1 MKEEIRDLTAPSS
14 TGLAPT
20 TAAALAYLAGPF
32 SGAVILL
39 AERTN
44 RYVKFHAWQAILGI
58 GGLGLLSTVL
68 LLSAFLALFV
78 SPFAFTLMYRSSA
91 VVGIICVGTLFAC
104 VVKAFMGSD
113 MKLPLAG
120 KYAERLA
127 ARPVARPSSPS

>member
-1 MKEEIRDLTAPSS
+1 MDDLTAPSS

-32 SGAVILL
+32 SGAVVLL

-44 RYVKFHAWQAILGI
+44 GYVKFHAWQAVLAL
-58 GGLGLLSTVL
+58 GGLGLLAVVL
-68 LLSAFLALFV
+68 LISAFLALFV

-91 VVGIICVGTLFAC
+91 VVAIVCVGTLFAC
-104 VVKAFMGSD
+104 VGTALMGSA

-127 ARPVARPSSPS
+127 MRP